1 MGYEVAAS
9 ADDQYGTALT
19 VLAGSGNGYGTPQDR
34 VATYDVG
41 AAQGGQNEANYD
53 IAATEPQY
61 GSAQQVTVGGYTTA
75 ANYDIAAN
83 QQNGSVRKDS
93 RDGMGRRS
101 SIASIQSRGSVGSI
115 GSPLGSF
122 AETDYAL
129 AGVLRPSQL
138 IPRPISESGRSS
150 SYGAALNEVGASGH
164 DNLLSARA
172 QLLAMDDVADSDA
185 SAAFPFANTGYI
197 ATGPGYDSNSMAG
210 ALFNSREFRAGDGL
224 KFVSVKRNNPTFVDI
239 GRANDDDGD
248 DADTDGIDL
257 RSTALG
263 ERQVSEE
270 ARL

>member
-53 IAATEPQY
+53 IAATEPQC

-129 AGVLRPSQL
+129 AGVLSPSQL
-138 IPRPISESGRSS
+138 IQRPISESGRSS
-150 SYGAALNEVGASGH
+150 YHGAALNEVGASGH
-164 DNLLSARA
+164 DNLLSACT
-172 QLLAMDDVADSDA
+172 QLLAMDDAVDSDA
-185 SAAFPFANTGYI
+185 SSAFPFADTGCI
-197 ATGPGYDSNSMAG
+197 ATGPGYDANSMTG
-210 ALFNSREFRAGDGL
+210 ASFNSREFRAGDL
-224 KFVSVKRNNPTFVDI
+224 KFVSAKRKNPIFVDI

-257 RSTALG
+257 RL
-263 ERQVSEE
+263 
-270 ARL
+270 